1 MRIEFFRQ
9 VKRLL
14 LILILVGLVAMA
26 QAQVFVHRMPL
37 YIVNG
42 ERMSEA
48 QVKAIDPDDI
58 VSNVLLPAD
67 EATVEKYGQEASNG
81 VVVISLR
88 YDTPARFEYGGEVVR
103 FADYIAGRV
112 KWSYPANPVARVVLR
127 LTISAEGEVSESEL
141 IDATDKR
148 LLKRVRGVLAQAPRW
163 VPAMKDGK
171 GIEDDYILRLT
182 LPRGMTVR
190 QQRSVPI
197 IIGGV

>member
-1 MRIEFFRQ
+1 MNFFRQ

-14 LILILVGLVAMA
+14 LILILVGLVALA
-26 QAQVFVHRMPL
+26 QAQVFVHRLPL

-58 VSNVLLPAD
+58 VSNVVLPAD

>member
-1 MRIEFFRQ
+1 M
-9 VKRLL
+9 
-14 LILILVGLVAMA
+14 ILVGLVGVA
-26 QAQVFVHRMPL
+26 QAQVFVHRLPL

>member
-1 MRIEFFRQ
+1 MNFFRQ

-14 LILILVGLVAMA
+14 LILILVGLVGVA
-26 QAQVFVHRMPL
+26 QAQVFVHRLPL

>member
-26 QAQVFVHRMPL
+26 QAQVFVHRLPL

>member
-1 MRIEFFRQ
+1 MNFFRQ

-14 LILILVGLVAMA
+14 LILILILVGLVGVA
-26 QAQVFVHRMPL
+26 QAQVFVHRLPL

-88 YDTPARFEYGGEVVR
+88 YDTPARFEYGGEGVR

-148 LLKRVRGVLAQAPRW
+148 LLKRVRSVLAQAPRW

>member
-1 MRIEFFRQ
+1 MNFFRQ

-14 LILILVGLVAMA
+14 LILILVGLVGVA
-26 QAQVFVHRMPL
+26 QAQVFVHRLPL

-148 LLKRVRGVLAQAPRW
+148 LLKRVRSVLAQAPRW